1 MLFSTNPTYM
11 FKFKP
16 LFWAL
21 FFLPIFLFSQT
32 PKITISGLLKDS
44 STKAPLPF
52 VNVVFKS
59 AKDSTLINGTI
70 SNEEG
75 RFSVADL
82 SSGTYVLELSLLGY
96 RRSVQSVEV
105 GKLSAFLDL
114 GIIELQ
120 EDAVQLGEVV
130 VSGKQDAVNSQ
141 MDKKTFSLADN
152 LSQSGGSVLQA
163 MKNLPGITTDNDG
176 KVQLRGSDKVT
187 VLIDGK
193 QTALTGF
200 GNQKNLDNIPASAIE
215 KIEIINNPSAKYD
228 ANGNAGI
235 INIIYKKSKEEGLNG
250 KIGVMTGLG
259 ALWPKAESLPNI
271 RKQYQA
277 TPKFNPS
284 LALNY
289 RRNKIN
295 AFLQSDWL
303 LDKTLNRNEF
313 TTRYYDDGT
322 VIRQQVQR
330 NRTTTNI
337 AAKTGIDYNPSAN
350 NAFTISGLFSSEHVL
365 DDGDIPYFNGDLSVR
380 SRLWQF
386 HEDEFNTFFTGS
398 AVYQHKFKQA
408 GHTLNVSFNY
418 TFHREDEKYF
428 LTNINPTFTGK
439 DNFKLIADENVSDF
453 SLDYVRP
460 LRHGRFEGGFKFRR
474 RYIPTNMRF
483 FPGINSPLDTNAAGW
498 ANYGETIPALY
509 GNYIYER
516 NNFELEAGLRLEY
529 VQLKYAVNP
538 EHNTYKSDG
547 YNYTQPFPSVRL
559 SYNLPNNHKL
569 SLFYNRRVD
578 RPDEGDIRIFP
589 KYDEPEILK
598 VGNPALRPQF
608 TNTFELGYRSSWAKG
623 YWYSALY
630 HRITDGTKIR
640 IGTIVPGSTII
651 YNIYQNAGL
660 SYNTGLEWILQQS
673 VSKWFS
679 FNANF
684 NVYRNVIDAFTVEN
698 KYPVPSVFSAAKQT
712 FTSGNV
718 KLNAA
723 FKFPKQ
729 IDLQVSSI
737 YLAPDIIPQGE
748 IGSRFSVNMGL
759 KKTIQKGK
767 GELYLNATDV
777 LNTLRIHKTITGN
790 GFYYVTTDY
799 YETQAFRVGYSRKF

>member
-1 MLFSTNPTYM
+1 MLGL
-11 FKFKP
+11 KP
-16 LFWAL
+16 YFFAL
-21 FFLPIFLFSQT
+21 FFLPIFLVAQN
-32 PKITISGLLKDS
+32 PKITISGLLKDA
-44 STKAPLPF
+44 STKAPLSF
-52 VNVVFKS
+52 VNVVFKLTQ
-59 AKDSTLINGTI
+59 DSSLIAGTI

-75 RFSVADL
+75 RFSVAEL
-82 SSGTYVLELSLLGY
+82 SSGTYVLELSLIGY
-96 RRSVQSVEV
+96 RRRIQQVEV

-114 GIIELQ
+114 GILELQ
-120 EDAVQLGEVV
+120 EDAVQLGEIV
-130 VSGKQDAVNSQ
+130 VSGQQDEVNSR
-141 MDKKTFSLADN
+141 MDKKTFSLSDN

-163 MKNLPGITTDNDG
+163 MKNLPGITSDNDG

-187 VLIDGK
+187 ILIDGK

-200 GNQKNLDNIPASAIE
+200 GNQKGLDNIPASAIE
-215 KIEIINNPSAKYD
+215 KIEIINNPSSKYD

-235 INIIYKKSKEEGLNG
+235 INIIYKKNQEEGWNG

-259 ALWPKAESLPNI
+259 ALWPKAESLPGI
-271 RKQYQA
+271 RTQYQA

-284 LALNY
+284 VALNY
-289 RRNKIN
+289 RRKKLNT
-295 AFLQSDWL
+295 FLQSDWL

-313 TTRYYDDGT
+313 TTRFYEDGD
-322 VIRQQVQR
+322 VVRQQVQR

-337 AAKTGIDYNPSAN
+337 AAKAGIDYAISAN
-350 NAFTISGLFSSEHVL
+350 DALTISGLYSSEHVL
-365 DDGDIPYFNGDLSVR
+365 DDGDIPYFNQNLSER
-380 SRLWQF
+380 RRLWQF
-386 HEDEFNTFFTGS
+386 HEDEYNTAFTGS
-398 AVYQHKFKQA
+398 ALYQHKFKQA
-408 GHTLNVSFNY
+408 GHLLNLSFNY

-428 LTNINPTFTGK
+428 LTNINPTFTGR
-439 DNFKLIADENVSDF
+439 DTFKLIADENVSDLN
-453 SLDYVRP
+453 LDYVKP
-460 LRHGRFEGGFKFRR
+460 LKHGRVEAGFKFRR

-516 NNFELEAGLRLEY
+516 HNFEVEAGLRVEY

-559 SYNLPNNHKL
+559 SYNLKANHKL

-598 VGNPALRPQF
+598 VGNPALKPQF
-608 TNTFELGYRSSWAKG
+608 TNTIELGYRTSWAKG

-630 HRITDGTKIR
+630 HRIVDGTKIR
-640 IGTIVPGSTII
+640 IGTIVPGSNII

-660 SYNTGLEWILQQS
+660 SYNTGLEWIVQQS

-679 FNANF
+679 FNANL

-698 KYPVPSVFSAAKQT
+698 KYPLPSVFSAAKT
-712 FTSGNV
+712 TYTAGNA
-718 KLNAA
+718 KLNLA
-723 FKFPKQ
+723 FKLPKQ
-729 IDLQVSSI
+729 LDLQVTSI
-737 YLAPDIIPQGE
+737 YLAPDIIPQGR
-748 IGSRFSVNMGL
+748 IAARFSVNLGL
-759 KKTIQKGK
+759 KKTIQDGK
-767 GELYLNATDV
+767 GELFLNGTDV
-777 LNTLRIHKTITGN
+777 LNTLRIQKTITGS
-790 GFYYVTTDY
+790 GFSYKTTDY
-799 YETQAFRVGYSRKF
+799 YETQAFRAGYSWKF

>member
-1 MLFSTNPTYM
+1 M
-11 FKFKP
+11 FGLKP
-16 LFWAL
+16 FLGAL
-21 FFLPIFLFSQT
+21 FFLPMFLFAQNS
-32 PKITISGLLKDS
+32 KITISGLLKDA
-44 STKAPLPF
+44 STKAPLSF

-59 AKDSTLINGTI
+59 PQDSSLVAGTI

-75 RFSVADL
+75 RFSVAEL
-82 SSGTYVLELSLLGY
+82 SSGTYILELSLIGY
-96 RRSVQSVEV
+96 RRSVQRMEV

-114 GIIELQ
+114 GILELQ
-120 EDAVQLGEVV
+120 ENAVQLGEIV
-130 VSGKQDAVNSQ
+130 VSGQQDEVNSR
-141 MDKKTFSLADN
+141 MDKKTFSLSDN

-163 MKNLPGITTDNDG
+163 MKNLPGITADNDG

-187 VLIDGK
+187 ILIDGK

-200 GNQKNLDNIPASAIE
+200 GNQKGLDNIPASAIE
-215 KIEIINNPSAKYD
+215 KIEIINNPSSKYD

-235 INIIYKKSKEEGLNG
+235 INIIYKKNQEEGWNG

-259 ALWPKAESLPNI
+259 ALWPKAESLPGI
-271 RKQYQA
+271 RTQYQA

-284 LALNY
+284 VALSY
-289 RRNKIN
+289 RHKKLNT
-295 AFLQSDWL
+295 FLQSDWL

-313 TTRYYDDGT
+313 TTRFYEDGE
-322 VIRQQVQR
+322 VVRQQVQR

-337 AAKTGIDYNPSAN
+337 AAKAGIDYAISTHDAL
-350 NAFTISGLFSSEHVL
+350 TIAGLYSSEHVL
-365 DDGDIPYFNGDLSVR
+365 DDGDIPYFNQDLSER
-380 SRLWQF
+380 RRLWQF
-386 HEDEFNTFFTGS
+386 HEDEYNTAFTGS

-408 GHTLNVSFNY
+408 GHLLNLSFNY

-428 LTNINPTFTGK
+428 LTNINPTFTGL
-439 DNFKLIADENVSDF
+439 DNFKLIADENVSDLN
-453 SLDYVRP
+453 LDYIKP
-460 LRHGRFEGGFKFRR
+460 LKHGRFETGFKFRR

-516 NNFELEAGLRLEY
+516 HNFEVEAGLRVEY

-559 SYNLPNNHKL
+559 SYNLKANHKL

-598 VGNPALRPQF
+598 VGNPALKPQF
-608 TNTFELGYRSSWAKG
+608 TNTIELGYRTSWAKG

-640 IGTIVPGSTII
+640 IGTIVPGSNII

-660 SYNTGLEWILQQS
+660 SYNTGLEWIVQQS
-673 VSKWFS
+673 VSKWVS
-679 FNANF
+679 FNANL

-698 KYPVPSVFSAAKQT
+698 KYPVPSVFSAVKTTYTA
-712 FTSGNV
+712 GNA
-718 KLNAA
+718 KLNLA

-729 IDLQVSSI
+729 LDLQVTSI
-737 YLAPDIIPQGE
+737 YLAPDIIPQGR
-748 IGSRFSVNMGL
+748 IAARFSVNLGL
-759 KKTIQKGK
+759 KKTIQDGK
-767 GELYLNATDV
+767 GELFLNGTDI
-777 LNTLRIHKTITGN
+777 LNTLRIQKTITGS
-790 GFYYVTTDY
+790 GFSYTTTDY
-799 YETQAFRVGYSRKF
+799 YETQAFRVGYSWKF